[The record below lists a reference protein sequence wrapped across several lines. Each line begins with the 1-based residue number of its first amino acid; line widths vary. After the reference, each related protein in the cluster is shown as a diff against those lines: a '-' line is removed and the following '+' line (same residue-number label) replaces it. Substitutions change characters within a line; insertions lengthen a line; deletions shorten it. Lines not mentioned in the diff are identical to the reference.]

1 MYGGTGNL
9 INVTIADNVFAEEV
23 QGGGIYFDH
32 NHLSSFYNEPVII
45 NSIIY
50 DNYPFNFDENFQD
63 MGYGNDETYS
73 FPFVSHSDIQGGLL
87 EHWED
92 LGWNINLNP
101 MFVDSE
107 NGDFMLQEGS
117 PCIDSGTADI
127 DLDGNQDIT
136 DFSGDAPDMGAFEFS
151 VESMLGDLNQDG
163 TLDIL
168 DIVAMV
174 NMIFDPLEY
183 NSLADMNGDGFINI
197 VDIVLLVNIILYV

>member
-1 MYGGTGNL
+1 
-9 INVTIADNVFAEEV
+9 
-23 QGGGIYFDH
+23 
-32 NHLSSFYNEPVII
+32 
-45 NSIIY
+45 
-50 DNYPFNFDENFQD
+50 
-63 MGYGNDETYS
+63 
-73 FPFVSHSDIQGGLL
+73 
-87 EHWED
+87 
-92 LGWNINLNP
+92 